1 MSLVGKLLRQGIK
14 SADDLAR
21 QVMPAIMQTG
31 DSVLIETTT
40 NALRKMG
47 ANVPSQPGAGLLGTL
62 NVPTSRQLGQAPKPA
77 FGPGATRPAPTTGGA
92 PGVRGVPPLVQ
103 NRPPAPL
110 AEAPTPPVRYPEPT
124 RGETARQI
132 TMLKPGE
139 GEVGS
144 MGSRLTYRPGTQ
156 GVDGR
161 LGSTTYGQGLEVGA
175 TSAYP
180 RIPAGSSAQ
189 EQMRLSSQLNRG
201 PSTAELPGTPLLRTQ
216 GANQYVA
223 PRPAWGRGAA
233 GEVLEPSP
241 DDVLFRGG
249 QVLDP
254 SVVDVLFGG
263 SRGGGAGAQ
272 VLQGGRGGALVRSP
286 GGEMVDELMIDPVY
300 VREISERAPELVG
313 AFRNAA
319 GGVQTADLGNIL
331 SNRALIAALG
341 AAGLGAT
348 GYGVASVMGGG
359 SQDRTGETTAQAP
372 TVPGRPLFTEDGA
385 TPLGDGAAPVA
396 PATAPGTGVIDPS
409 AASPSPAAIITSGG
423 AQRESAVREALAQS
437 DPAAAAVMRAT
448 EALPPEKYTPQR
460 GGLAQYYADRAA
472 YANQAPVRKELVEMM
487 RGMQTERSGD
497 LAAWAQNNPALAY
510 EIQRRQLANPAA
522 NQQSAEAITTT
533 TVTTPMGS
541 ETAANAVGNAEAT
554 GQAVTNPTQGSFEMV
569 DATRPQIQS
578 NLQRVQDFI
587 QRQAPRSRMYAG
599 Y

>member
-1 MSLVGKLLRQGIK
+1 MSLVGRLLKQGIK
-14 SADDLAR
+14 SVDDLAQ
-21 QVMPAIMQTG
+21 QVMPAILQTG
-31 DSVLIETTT
+31 DSVLVERTT

-47 ANVPSQPGAGLLGTL
+47 ARVPSQPGVGLLGTRT
-62 NVPTSRQLGQAPKPA
+62 VPTSRQLGQAPKPE
-77 FGPGATRPAPTTGGA
+77 FGPGAKPTAPMTGGA
-92 PGVRGVPPLVQ
+92 PGVRGLSPLVQ
-103 NRPPAPL
+103 NRPPAAL
-110 AEAPTPPVRYPEPT
+110 AEPPTPPVRYPEPA

-144 MGSRLTYRPGTQ
+144 MGTRLTYRPGTQ

-189 EQMRLSSQLNRG
+189 EQMRLSSQLNQG

-223 PRPAWGRGAA
+223 PRPAWGRGAT
-233 GEVLEPSP
+233 GEALEPSP

-263 SRGGGAGAQ
+263 SRGSGTGAQ

-286 GGEMVDELMIDPVY
+286 GGEMVDELMIDPVR
-300 VREISERAPELVG
+300 VREIFEKAPELVG
-313 AFRNAA
+313 TFRNAA

-331 SNRALIAALG
+331 SNPALLAALG
-341 AAGLGAT
+341 AAGGGAA
-348 GYGVASVMGGG
+348 GYGIASMMGRQ
-359 SQDRTGETTAQAP
+359 SPDRTGETTAQAP
-372 TVPGRPLFTEDGA
+372 TIPPRPLFTEDGA
-385 TPLGDGAAPVA
+385 TPLGDGASSVA
-396 PATAPGTGVIDPS
+396 PATQPGTGVIDPS
-409 AASPSPAAIITSGG
+409 AATPSRAAITTTGG
-423 AQRESAVREALAQS
+423 AQRASAVREALAQY

-460 GGLAQYYADRAA
+460 GGIAKYYADREA
-472 YANQAPVRKELVEMM
+472 YAQQAPVRKELVEMM

-497 LAAWAQNNPALAY
+497 LAAWAQANPALAY

-522 NQQSAEAITTT
+522 NQQSAESITTT
-533 TVTTPMGS
+533 TITTPMGS

-554 GQAVTNPTQGSFEMV
+554 GQAVTQPSQASFEMV
-569 DATRPQIQS
+569 NATRPQPQPY
-578 NLQRVQDFI
+578 LQRVQDFI
-587 QRQAPRSRMYAG
+587 QRQAPRSRMYGG